1 MVESGNVN
9 LRHLMQ
15 KQVAELFS
23 VDRLT
28 IRNWTKQH
36 GCPRCRSGNYD
47 LYAVIQWWTKYSIR
61 KNDKQNRE
69 RNLARANRFFAEN
82 REQIEESDKYIRH
95 LLCKHTSLNPKDIP
109 EELVALKRAH
119 IQLKRTILE
128 MQK

>member
-1 MVESGNVN
+1 MVENGNVN

-15 KQVAELFS
+15 KQVAELFG

-36 GCPRCRSGNYD
+36 GCPRCTSGNYD
-47 LYAVIQWWTKYSIR
+47 LYAVIQWWTKYLNR

-82 REQIEESDKYIRH
+82 REQIEESDKYIRN

-128 MQK
+128 M